1 MSVLTLRKRIIYD
14 THGANIYINICTTK
28 IFIEKVKMT
37 INYQE
42 EIKFISNKIREL
54 RKEKQMTVQ
63 ELAYRCDMERS
74 NMSRIESGRTNLTVK
89 TMCIICKDTKTNLK
103 FGPVSEKG
111 RKRGSKGESL
121 FYNVDKF
128 SITLPSRVGRG
139 IEKWIILS
147 IHVKNSILWQRIKKW
162 R

>member
-1 MSVLTLRKRIIYD
+1 MIRTV
-14 THGANIYINICTTK
+14 HIYINICTTK

-63 ELAYRCDMERS
+63 ELAYRCDMERF

-89 TMCIICKDTKTNLK
+89 TMCIICNALNVNL
-103 FGPVSEKG
+103 
-111 RKRGSKGESL
+111 R
-121 FYNVDKF
+121 D
-128 SITLPSRVGRG
+128 
-139 IEKWIILS
+139 II
-147 IHVKNSILWQRIKKW
+147 R
-162 R
+162 

>member
-1 MSVLTLRKRIIYD
+1 
-14 THGANIYINICTTK
+14 
-28 IFIEKVKMT
+28 MT

-89 TMCIICKDTKTNLK
+89 TMCIICNALNVNLRDIYYIK
-103 FGPVSEKG
+103 PDPTSRPPENGAVS
-111 RKRGSKGESL
+111 
-121 FYNVDKF
+121 
-128 SITLPSRVGRG
+128 
-139 IEKWIILS
+139 
-147 IHVKNSILWQRIKKW
+147 
-162 R
+162 

>member
-14 THGANIYINICTTK
+14 THGANINVREMLQRTK

-37 INYQE
+37 ISYQE

-89 TMCIICKDTKTNLK
+89 TMCIICNALNVNL
-103 FGPVSEKG
+103 
-111 RKRGSKGESL
+111 R
-121 FYNVDKF
+121 D
-128 SITLPSRVGRG
+128 
-139 IEKWIILS
+139 II
-147 IHVKNSILWQRIKKW
+147 R
-162 R
+162 